1 MRRRAERIEPLRR
14 VDVWEIL
21 GEVVDDL
28 VCAGLDL
35 RAERNVLDVRV
46 DVIGV
51 GAAEE
56 EDAKEEKEGQ

>member
-1 MRRRAERIEPLRR
+1 VRRRAERIEPLRR